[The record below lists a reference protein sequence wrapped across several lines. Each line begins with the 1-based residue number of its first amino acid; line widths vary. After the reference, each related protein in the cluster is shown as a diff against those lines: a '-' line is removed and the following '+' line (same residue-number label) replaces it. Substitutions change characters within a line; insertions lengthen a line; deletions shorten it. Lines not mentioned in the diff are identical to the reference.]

1 MRRKLWISQL
11 TVVKL
16 ATACITAGSVRKK
29 PGSSN
34 CKPTIR
40 ILAPTDHLLCLL
52 CHAYKHFLYAGFGIR
67 HVCDIGIF
75 AEPDLERAT
84 CWRTS

>member
-1 MRRKLWISQL
+1 M
-11 TVVKL
+11 
-16 ATACITAGSVRKK
+16 
-29 PGSSN
+29 
-34 CKPTIR
+34 
-40 ILAPTDHLLCLL
+40 LAPTDHLLCLL